1 MKQKFQDLIH
11 CSSQLGKIFGVEN
24 LHFGFGWY
32 LVCTPVFK
40 DGGGGGGRRAN
51 FLLTPFRWDVL

>member
-32 LVCTPVFK
+32 LVCTPHS
-40 DGGGGGGRRAN
+40 
-51 FLLTPFRWDVL
+51 